1 MAYETDPDLPA
12 DEGGEMDFGRPAGGG
27 EETLDSAWVP
37 TADANPPAELQILRD
52 EPVSRYTS
60 FRVGGPADFLARPA
74 DTPSLRAALAWARA
88 AGLPVTIIGGG
99 SNLIC
104 SDGGIRGLAISYR
117 AERAQLEVLEDGAAV
132 RLRVPAQRMLSGVA
146 KWCCEQGW
154 AGMDWAVG
162 LPGTVG
168 GAVANNAGAHGTEM
182 IDNLEALAVV
192 GPDGVEREHDRSW
205 LGARYRHTILRSG
218 DAGERPEGTLVTAAI
233 LRLRRGDRE
242 QLLALADEHAAWR
255 KEHQPRRPC
264 AGSIFKNPPGT
275 YAGYLIEQAGLK
287 GYQVGG
293 VQISTLHA
301 NFIVNVN
308 ASSATGADVLAIIR
322 HAQCVVREQFGVE
335 METEVEFIGEWGNDE
350 VRSTKYE

>member
-1 MAYETDPDLPA
+1 MAYAADPNLPG
-12 DEGGEMDFGRPAGGG
+12 DDG
-27 EETLDSAWVP
+27 EETVDSAWVP
-37 TADANPPAELQILRD
+37 TADANPPDALQILRD

-74 DTPSLRAALAWARA
+74 DAASLRAALGWARE

-104 SDGGIRGLAISYR
+104 SDRGVRGLAISYR
-117 AERAQLEVLEDGAAV
+117 AERVPLEVLEEGAVV

-182 IDNLEALAVV
+182 IDNIESVTV
-192 GPDGVEREHDRSW
+192 MGPDGVERTHDRAW
-205 LGARYRHTILRSG
+205 LAARYRHTILRSP
-218 DAGERPEGTLVTAAI
+218 DPAERPVGTMVVAVT
-233 LRLRRGDRE
+233 LRLARGDRAA
-242 QLLALADEHAAWR
+242 LLALAEAHAAWR
-255 KEHQPRRPC
+255 KAHQPRKPC

-275 YAGYLIEQAGLK
+275 YAGLLIERVGLK
-287 GYQVGG
+287 GHQIGG
-293 VQISTLHA
+293 AQISPLHA
-301 NFIVNVN
+301 NFIVNVGG
-308 ASSATGADVLAIIR
+308 AKAADVLALIR
-322 HAQCVVREQFGVE
+322 HAQQTVRDREGNAL
-335 METEVEFIGEWGNDE
+335 ETEVEFVGDWGE
-350 VRSTKYE
+350 

>member
-1 MAYETDPDLPA
+1 MIERVTMPIPQPDDQPDDSLDA
-12 DEGGEMDFGRPAGGG
+12 AWRP
-27 EETLDSAWVP
+27 L
-37 TADANPPAELQILRD
+37 ADANPPAKLQLLKN
-52 EPVSRYTS
+52 EPVARYTS
-60 FRVGGPADFLARPA
+60 FRIGGPADFLARPA
-74 DTPSLRAALAWARA
+74 DVASLRAALDWAREA
-88 AGLPVTIIGGG
+88 RLPVTIIGGG

-104 SDGGIRGLAISYR
+104 ADRGIRGLAISYR
-117 AERAQLEVLEDGAAV
+117 AEGAPLEVLEEGDII
-132 RLRVPAQRMLSGVA
+132 RLRVPAQRMLSSVA
-146 KWCCEQGW
+146 RYCCERGW

-162 LPGTVG
+162 LPGTIG

-182 IDNLEALAVV
+182 IDNLEGLAVI
-192 GPDGVEREHDRSW
+192 GPDGVEREHERSW

-218 DAGERPEGTLVTAAI
+218 DAAERPAGTLVTAAI

-242 QLLALADEHAAWR
+242 RLLALADEHAAWR

-293 VQISTLHA
+293 AQISTLHA
-301 NFIVNVN
+301 NFIVNVGG
-308 ASSATGADVLAIIR
+308 ATGADVIAIIR
-322 HAQCVVREQFGVE
+322 HAQAVVRERFGVA

-350 VRSTKYE
+350 

>member
-1 MAYETDPDLPA
+1 MVERVTMPNLPA
-12 DEGGEMDFGRPAGGG
+12 DEQPDDSLDAAWRP
-27 EETLDSAWVP
+27 L
-37 TADANPPAELQILRD
+37 ADANPPAELQVLRD
-52 EPVSRYTS
+52 ELVARYTS
-60 FRVGGPADFLARPA
+60 FRIGGPADYLARPA
-74 DTPSLRAALAWARA
+74 DVASLRAALIWARDA
-88 AGLPVTIIGGG
+88 RLPVTIIGGG

-104 SDGGIRGLAISYR
+104 ADRGIRGLAISYR
-117 AERAQLEVLEDGAAV
+117 AEGAPLEVLEEGETI
-132 RLRVPAQRMLSGVA
+132 RLRVPAQRMLSSVA
-146 KWCCEQGW
+146 RYCCDRGW
-154 AGMDWAVG
+154 AGLDWAVG
-162 LPGTVG
+162 LPGTIG

-218 DAGERPEGTLVTAAI
+218 DAAERPDGTLVTAAI

-293 VQISTLHA
+293 AQISTLHA
-301 NFIVNVN
+301 NFIVNVGG
-308 ASSATGADVLAIIR
+308 ATGADVLAIIR
-322 HAQCVVREQFGVE
+322 HAQCVVREKFGVE
-335 METEVEFIGEWGNDE
+335 LETEVEFIGDWENAEFG
-350 VRSTKYE
+350 VRSAE